1 MILQDKSQCYKCK
14 YCWFP
19 EGLQKFLE
27 EPMCLYYHDT
37 GKHRENDEN
46 HCYSFE
52 RKSQNRVGKDWHG
65 LKDEYI

>member
-1 MILQDKSQCYKCK
+1 
-14 YCWFP
+14 
-19 EGLQKFLE
+19 
-27 EPMCLYYHDT
+27 MCLYYHDT

-46 HCYSFE
+46 YCCSFE